1 VAPFPTPVHKLSC
14 ASPSK
19 HSTYKTVPPYASL
32 ASLCSENCRKQNGS
46 TAKFLVAMLLLVTN
60 FLLQLF
66 LGAPN
71 DAVAELR
78 NEETKRRLVE
88 EWRAKTSANDFFM
101 VITTQV
107 TVVVTTFVG
116 WARIVASMLLVGQP
130 VSQSLW

>member
-1 VAPFPTPVHKLSC
+1 
-14 ASPSK
+14 
-19 HSTYKTVPPYASL
+19 
-32 ASLCSENCRKQNGS
+32 
-46 TAKFLVAMLLLVTN
+46 MLLLVTN